1 MFTFIAHW
9 YLFVVLNLL
18 AGASALLWGF
28 CCTSSRK
35 GLVEFLANWVTV
47 FLVQIVLVQTL
58 LGVLGWLN
66 SWGTLIALGVLFVA
80 SLVSFK
86 RTNET
91 FQIPVQWGEDL
102 KSVALFLQ
110 KERSTQVV
118 LLLVVWILLGFSI
131 AALAEP
137 STLWDALAYH
147 LPMAV
152 DWMQSQYLQPSYI
165 PWADIANSYF
175 PGNGELLYLWALAP
189 FRNDLLVRIVSVC
202 MWLVLAIALFR
213 VCRKVGASGQSSF
226 VAVILFL
233 FTPVVLSQA
242 TQLTLDMTSAAIFLL
257 ALGHLFEFE
266 RSRHMESMALFSAAS
281 GLFLGVKYS
290 GPAYLLLL
298 LGGMF
303 FVFVWRGWREF
314 SVRIV
319 LGCCMVFTVG
329 TTVLGGY
336 WYIRNLILTGNPVH
350 PLQIS
355 LLGRVILP
363 GAPSSSHYQFRQL
376 LNHLG
381 DIAISDLVKA
391 ASRGVGLPYLL
402 LLTVSVFLLLE
413 RFCLHRDKDSERSWL
428 AVLILLLGFVVGSL
442 VLYLSTPYSI
452 MRFGDSPITINS
464 LAEGMRLGMVT
475 LALCA
480 ILIALGLS
488 CRPKLL
494 GVLWLILPVPLAQI
508 LLFGHDPSVHSF
520 FSGKLMSLQH
530 SIVAGA
536 IVAVGAL
543 AYYAWTTHRPL
554 FNLPGGLLQRYALI
568 LVVVVTLVIGGGLYR
583 VEQHRERFRYGV
595 YRRYGDTAIGWE
607 WVAQNVHNARVAF
620 AGFHLSY
627 PLYGDDLR
635 NQVRYINIVGKLD
648 DRHHNYE
655 AYSYRKG
662 GSYDVWLRNLR
673 EWGAR
678 YLVLS
683 DSTEEEEWA
692 TEHPEVFSQVFSN
705 SQIRIYRINVTSYS
719 TR

>member
-242 TQLTLDMTSAAIFLL
+242 TQLL
-257 ALGHLFEFE
+257 
-266 RSRHMESMALFSAAS
+266 
-281 GLFLGVKYS
+281 
-290 GPAYLLLL
+290 
-298 LGGMF
+298 
-303 FVFVWRGWREF
+303 
-314 SVRIV
+314 
-319 LGCCMVFTVG
+319 
-329 TTVLGGY
+329 
-336 WYIRNLILTGNPVH
+336 
-350 PLQIS
+350 
-355 LLGRVILP
+355 
-363 GAPSSSHYQFRQL
+363 
-376 LNHLG
+376 
-381 DIAISDLVKA
+381 
-391 ASRGVGLPYLL
+391 
-402 LLTVSVFLLLE
+402 
-413 RFCLHRDKDSERSWL
+413 
-428 AVLILLLGFVVGSL
+428 
-442 VLYLSTPYSI
+442 
-452 MRFGDSPITINS
+452 
-464 LAEGMRLGMVT
+464 
-475 LALCA
+475 
-480 ILIALGLS
+480 
-488 CRPKLL
+488 KL
-494 GVLWLILPVPLAQI
+494 
-508 LLFGHDPSVHSF
+508 
-520 FSGKLMSLQH
+520 
-530 SIVAGA
+530 
-536 IVAVGAL
+536 
-543 AYYAWTTHRPL
+543 
-554 FNLPGGLLQRYALI
+554 
-568 LVVVVTLVIGGGLYR
+568 
-583 VEQHRERFRYGV
+583 
-595 YRRYGDTAIGWE
+595 
-607 WVAQNVHNARVAF
+607 
-620 AGFHLSY
+620 
-627 PLYGDDLR
+627 
-635 NQVRYINIVGKLD
+635 
-648 DRHHNYE
+648 
-655 AYSYRKG
+655 
-662 GSYDVWLRNLR
+662 
-673 EWGAR
+673 
-678 YLVLS
+678 
-683 DSTEEEEWA
+683 
-692 TEHPEVFSQVFSN
+692 
-705 SQIRIYRINVTSYS
+705 
-719 TR
+719 